1 MRNPVRRIGIALLA
15 GASLGFFFEASAQ
28 AAQPRPITGYKNVD
42 EAIYVLGTTCGM
54 GSLTAAKVIDSFILA
69 VAPNLASEE
78 KKDTTTFGNMVQQ
91 LQKQDELR
99 QYGYKGPVR
108 RFIDRYC
115 IIGYLTGSGS
125 CDAVASSD

>member
-1 MRNPVRRIGIALLA
+1 MRNRLRKISISLLA
-15 GASLGFFFEASAQ
+15 CAGMGIVAVSAAQ
-28 AAQPRPITGYKNVD
+28 AAQPRPITGYRNVD
-42 EAIYVLGTTCGM
+42 EALYVLGTTCGM

-69 VAPNLASEE
+69 VAPDLAREE
-78 KKDTTTFGNMVQQ
+78 KKDTTAFGDMVQQ

-108 RFIDRYC
+108 RFLDRYC

-125 CDAVASSD
+125 CGK

>member
-1 MRNPVRRIGIALLA
+1 MNDRARKLAFSFLALVGAGLLA
-15 GASLGFFFEASAQ
+15 TPAAQ
-28 AAQPRPITGYKNVD
+28 AAQPRPITGYRNVD

-69 VAPNLASEE
+69 VAPNLSAEE
-78 KKDTTTFGNMVQQ
+78 RKDTTAFGNMVQQ

-108 RFIDRYC
+108 RFLDNYC

-125 CDAVASSD
+125 CGK

>member
-1 MRNPVRRIGIALLA
+1 MNNRVRKLA
-15 GASLGFFFEASAQ
+15 ISLCVMACVGFSTASTTQ
-28 AAQPRPITGYKNVD
+28 AAPPRPITGYKNVD

-69 VAPNLASEE
+69 VAPSLAAEE
-78 KKDTTTFGNMVQQ
+78 KKDTTAFGNMVQQ
-91 LQKQDELR
+91 LQKKDELS

-108 RFIDRYC
+108 RFIDRHC

-125 CDAVASSD
+125 CGK

>member
-1 MRNPVRRIGIALLA
+1 MNALARKVTMALLI
-15 GASLGFFFEASAQ
+15 GASAGIIVTYTAQ

-42 EAIYVLGTTCGM
+42 EALYVLGTTCGM

-69 VAPNLASEE
+69 VAPDLASEE
-78 KKDTTTFGNMVQQ
+78 KKDTTAFGNMVQQ

-125 CDAVASSD
+125 CGK

>member
-1 MRNPVRRIGIALLA
+1 MRNPVCRIGIALLA
-15 GASLGFFFEASAQ
+15 GASLGFVLAASVQ
-28 AAQPRPITGYKNVD
+28 AAQPRPVTGYKNVD
-42 EAIYVLGTTCGM
+42 EALYVLGTTCGM

-69 VAPNLASEE
+69 VAPSLATEE

-108 RFIDRYC
+108 RFIDRHC

-125 CDAVASSD
+125 CAAVGSSD